1 MPEQEE
7 IIQQFKYDLSDYASK
22 TMHGLKVHKGHR
34 HKEDQ
39 LTEILCDES
48 LDNSMGISF
57 FSEERKE
64 ITSSTPAKPAV
75 SGGLNRE
82 GKPASLEE
90 WREMFS
96 EVFHLK

>member
-34 HKEDQ
+34 HKEGQ

-57 FSEERKE
+57 FSEERIE
-64 ITSSTPAKPAV
+64 IISSPPAKPAV
-75 SGGLNRE
+75 SGGIK
-82 GKPASLEE
+82 GKESQP
-90 WREMFS
+90 
-96 EVFHLK
+96 V